1 MKYLFTIAFVIAST
15 TWLHSQTEPREQTL
29 KECIDY
35 AIENNLTLKN
45 QTLIQS
51 ILENNYQQAKYD
63 RLPDVNAS
71 SNLGIN
77 FGQSFD
83 LQANKFI
90 SERATNFNIGAMA
103 NVDLFNGFYKYHS
116 INKRL
121 LETHSGAFQSEII
134 QNRIILD
141 VLNAYLQILF
151 NKEQSEIVNKQLETT
166 NLQIDR
172 AEKLINSGTITK
184 GDLLSL
190 LSQKAEEESQLIAYK
205 NMVRMSELGLIQ
217 LMNYTET
224 TIEIVKPNINETII
238 TTTLPEEIEALYGK
252 ALAFLPELKLTENQL
267 QTSHQVLKLS
277 KSGYYPS
284 LRMNAGFS
292 TNYNNQF
299 TNPLDIAN
307 KYGFSTQL
315 KDRKYF
321 DLGMTLSIPIFSKFR
336 NRTNVQNAKIEI
348 LQSENDI
355 LKTKQ
360 DIYKIIQSVHN
371 DVLASRENYKSR
383 QQLVTAN
390 EESFRFAEQR
400 FNAGA
405 INAIDYNLEKNKLT
419 SAISKLLQSKYD
431 LLIKLKVLDF
441 YRGQDIEL

>member
-238 TTTLPEEIEALYGK
+238 TTTLPEEIEALYGE

-284 LRMNAGFS
+284 LRMNA
-292 TNYNNQF
+292 
-299 TNPLDIAN
+299 
-307 KYGFSTQL
+307 GFSTQL